1 MPEKPGNIRNIQH
14 PYAYKEYPKS
24 LNRKDEKGNDISVN
38 SAEEEAAVLASVAEP
53 EPEVVA
59 ELPTDEAESEPETE
73 NETETEVLRE
83 VDQTEEAVEDSP
95 RRRQR
100 R

>member
-38 SAEEEAAVLASVAEP
+38 STEEEAAVLASVAEP
-53 EPEVVA
+53 APEVVA
-59 ELPTDEAESEPETE
+59 ELPTEPEPESENE
-73 NETETEVLRE
+73 NENETEVLRE

>member
-53 EPEVVA
+53 APEVVA
-59 ELPTDEAESEPETE
+59 ELPTDEPEP
-73 NETETEVLRE
+73 ETETEVLRE